1 MKGSFEESAERENKV
16 RGNLFMQHFS
26 FSFSFLACNLP
37 TVNKQQRTF
46 HLVCFRSVIVP
57 SLQVSHLSWQTQMF
71 ASVSPLETW
80 KTAHSDGSWVKVL
93 TVFASQL
100 RWTSSAGDNKGFLG
114 GEEQFQVVEFTM
126 EERSSIILLDVQA
139 WRRCS
144 ITLLI
149 PFGQFQ
155 SIAERNTWRAEELR
169 HLTTTQQHNNTTT
182 GLVMTSET
190 CEKEKSGEILQT
202 FVSATFPC
210 PLTHTRMCY
219 FGWVSA

>member
-71 ASVSPLETW
+71 ASVSPPETW

-114 GEEQFQVVEFTM
+114 GGTIPGCRIYDGGEKLHHSLGC
-126 EERSSIILLDVQA
+126 SSLKEMQHNFIDPLWA
-139 WRRCS
+139 
-144 ITLLI
+144 I
-149 PFGQFQ
+149 PKYSGEKYMKGGRVKA
-155 SIAERNTWRAEELR
+155 SDDN
-169 HLTTTQQHNNTTT
+169 TTTQQHNNR
-182 GLVMTSET
+182 
-190 CEKEKSGEILQT
+190 
-202 FVSATFPC
+202 P
-210 PLTHTRMCY
+210 RY
-219 FGWVSA
+219 D